1 MSGIFLNS
9 GLLWLGALVGV
20 PILIYLINRQ
30 RFRRRKW
37 AAMVFLLKA
46 LKKSRR
52 RLQIQNLLLLLI
64 RCLILL
70 LLVLA
75 VSRPVLHS
83 NSEAF
88 SSEGSKNWIFAIDTS
103 YSMEYVDGASSL
115 LDRAKQ
121 TVLDVV
127 TSYAKEDDYVAVMT
141 LDYQPDVIFERSQMS
156 APRKA
161 LLESELD
168 RLASSNRGVRL
179 VTSLRSIADL
189 ADQFVTAG
197 GTP

>member
-83 NSEAF
+83 NSQAF
-88 SSEGSKNWIFAIDTS
+88 SSEGNKNWIFAIDTS

-121 TVLDVV
+121 TILDVV
-127 TSYAKEDDYVAVMT
+127 TSYAKE
-141 LDYQPDVIFERSQMS
+141 
-156 APRKA
+156 
-161 LLESELD
+161 
-168 RLASSNRGVRL
+168 VR
-179 VTSLRSIADL
+179 TR
-189 ADQFVTAG
+189 
-197 GTP
+197 P